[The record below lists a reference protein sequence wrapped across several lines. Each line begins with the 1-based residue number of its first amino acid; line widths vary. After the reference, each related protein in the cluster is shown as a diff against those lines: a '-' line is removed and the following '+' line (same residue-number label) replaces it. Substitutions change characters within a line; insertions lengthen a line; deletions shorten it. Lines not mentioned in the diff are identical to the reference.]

1 MLAVYGGKKMA
12 KEKPNFGDAMHKAPR
27 EGGRRSIMK
36 AKVFEA
42 RSGKTSQDVPFEKE
56 LNQFLAG
63 VKEIHFITQ
72 SECAVG
78 HSSGSATRYTT
89 VTVIYE

>member
-1 MLAVYGGKKMA
+1 
-12 KEKPNFGDAMHKAPR
+12 
-27 EGGRRSIMK
+27 MK
-36 AKVFEA
+36 AKVFVATGGMIKVQEE
-42 RSGKTSQDVPFEKE
+42 SESLETV

-63 VKEIHFITQ
+63 VKEVHFITQ

-78 HSSGSATRYTT
+78 HSFGSATRYTT

>member
-1 MLAVYGGKKMA
+1 
-12 KEKPNFGDAMHKAPR
+12 
-27 EGGRRSIMK
+27 MK
-36 AKVFEA
+36 AKVFVA
-42 RSGKTSQDVPFEKE
+42 TNGKIKVEEESPSVALETV

-63 VKEIHFITQ
+63 VKVVHFITQ